1 MCMKKIIFLD
11 FDGVLNT
18 EYNQNL
24 LMYHGKSWKDKYGAF
39 FDPETVAELKRTEPL
54 RFLTD
59 KGLFFYRYNRNLWN

>member
-24 LMYHGKSWKDKYGAF
+24 LMFMGNHGKTSM
-39 FDPETVAELKRTEPL
+39 ELSSIWRQWL
-54 RFLTD
+54 
-59 KGLFFYRYNRNLWN
+59 N